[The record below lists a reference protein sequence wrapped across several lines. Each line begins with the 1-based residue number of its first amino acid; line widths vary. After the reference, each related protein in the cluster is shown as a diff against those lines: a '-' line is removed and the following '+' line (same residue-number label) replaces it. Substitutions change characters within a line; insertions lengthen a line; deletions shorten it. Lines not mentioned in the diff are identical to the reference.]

1 MAQSAPPATQ
11 SIEDLAINT
20 VRTLSMDA
28 VQKAESGHPGTPM
41 ALAPLGY
48 VLFRK
53 HLRHDPADPHWPDR
67 DRFVLSCGHASM
79 FLYSLLHLTGYDL
92 TLDDIK
98 QFRQW
103 GSRTPG
109 HPEYGFT
116 PGVETT
122 TGPLGQGVG
131 NAIGMAVAEAHLAA
145 TFNRDGHR
153 VVDHHTWF
161 VASDGDIMEGVS
173 HEAASFA
180 GHFKLAKLI
189 GFYDDNRIT
198 IDGST
203 ELTYSDDAAMR
214 FESYGWHVQR
224 IQDINDLAALDAAIG
239 KAKAETER
247 PSLIILR
254 TRIGYGSPNRA
265 DTSKAHG
272 EPLGHDEIRLTKEAL
287 GWPSLEPFH
296 VPEEALA
303 HWREALPRGA
313 DLRRE
318 WQARWDDYARA
329 FPAEAKELSRRLGGT
344 LRGEWAREMPHLE
357 GSAAVTPETMAEPSA
372 EAAAE
377 DPHGSAHRAMR
388 GDLPSGWESALPTF
402 SAETGAM
409 ASRAAS
415 GKVLNAIAPQVPEL
429 VGGSADLAGSNL
441 TTVKDAGTFAP
452 GNHAGRNM
460 HFGIR
465 EHGMGSIMNGMAL
478 HGGLIP
484 YGGTFLVFADYMR
497 PAIRLAA
504 LMRQHVIYVF
514 THDSIG
520 LGEDGPTHQPVEQ
533 LTSLRC
539 IPGMTVIRPAD
550 AGETVEAWRAA
561 LTNTHGPV
569 ALVLTRQKLGFIDR
583 HRYASAAGVAKGG
596 YTLAEASGGEP
607 RAVLMSSGSEVALAL
622 RARERL
628 EHLGVASR
636 VVSVPSLELLARQ
649 PAEYRDSVL
658 PPGTFR
664 VAIEAAHPMS
674 WHPWVGADGIVL
686 GIDRF
691 GASAPYERVYEE
703 LGLTVDGIVTAVLR
717 ALGEER

>member
-1 MAQSAPPATQ
+1 VAQSTPPATQ
-11 SIEDLAINT
+11 SLEELAINT
-20 VRTLSMDA
+20 VRTLAMDA
-28 VQKAESGHPGTPM
+28 VQQAESGHPGTPM

-48 VLFRK
+48 VLFRR
-53 HLRHDPADPHWPDR
+53 HLRFDPADPHWPDR

-79 FLYSLLHLTGYDL
+79 LLYSLLYLTGYDL
-92 TLDDIK
+92 ALDDLK

-131 NAIGMAVAEAHLAA
+131 NAVGMAVAEAHLAA
-145 TFNRDGHR
+145 VFNREGHR
-153 VVDHHTWF
+153 ILDHHTYF
-161 VASDGDIMEGVS
+161 VASDGDIMEGIS

-224 IQDINDLAALDAAIG
+224 VQDVNDLDALDEAIER
-239 KAKAETER
+239 AKQETER
-247 PSLIILR
+247 PSLIIVR
-254 TRIGYGSPNRA
+254 TRIGYGSPNRV

-272 EPLGHDEIRLTKEAL
+272 EPLGAEEIRLTKQAL

-296 VPEEALA
+296 VPDDALA
-303 HWREALPRGA
+303 HWREAQPRGA
-313 DLRRE
+313 ALHEAWRKK
-318 WQARWDDYARA
+318 WDAYAAA
-329 FPAEAKELSRRLGGT
+329 FPEEARELDRRLGGK
-344 LRGEWAREMPHLE
+344 LRGDWASGMPEVDGAGGMTAETVSPPSH
-357 GSAAVTPETMAEPSA
+357 SDAV
-372 EAAAE
+372 E

-388 GDLPSGWESALPTF
+388 GELPGGWESALPTF
-402 SAETGAM
+402 TAETGAV

-415 GKVLNAIAPQVPEL
+415 GRVLNAIAPNVPEL
-429 VGGSADLAGSNL
+429 IGGSADLAGSNL
-441 TTVKDAGTFAP
+441 TTIKDITSFAP
-452 GNHAGRNM
+452 GRFAGRNM

-465 EHGMGSIMNGMAL
+465 EHGMASIMNGMAL
-478 HGGLIP
+478 HGGVIP

-504 LMRQHVIYVF
+504 LMGLHVIYVF

-561 LTNTHGPV
+561 VSSTHGPV

-583 HRYASAAGVAKGG
+583 HRYAAAAGVAKGG
-596 YTLAEASGGEP
+596 YTLAEASGGVP
-607 RAVLMSSGSEVALAL
+607 RAVLMSSGSEVALVL

-636 VVSVPSLELLARQ
+636 VVSMPSLDIFARQ
-649 PAEYRDSVL
+649 PAEYRESVL
-658 PPGTFR
+658 PRGTLR
-664 VAIEAAHPMS
+664 VAVEAAHPMS
-674 WHPWVGADGIVL
+674 WHHWVGADGIVL
-686 GIDRF
+686 GIERF

-703 LGLTVDGIVTAVLR
+703 LGLTAEGIVTAVLR